1 MDFYSRKP
9 KNDYSFTPQPSD
21 TQNNCGCSDCYQIV
35 IKSNVNSSQA
45 RINTGFL
52 AFYISLPLNRARRL
66 RREVVENAVDVFYFG
81 GDSLCDVLEKLE
93 GNVLD
98 GGGHGVGGV
107 DGADDGGIGKGALAV
122 LDAHALEVGHG
133 GKVLPDLAL

>member
-35 IKSNVNSSQA
+35 IKSNVNSSQT

-52 AFYISLPLNRARRL
+52 AFYISLPLDGCHRL
-66 RREVVENAVDVFYFG
+66 RRKIEQNAVDVLDLV
-81 GDSLCDVLEKLE
+81 GDALCDVL
-93 GNVLD
+93 
-98 GGGHGVGGV
+98 
-107 DGADDGGIGKGALAV
+107 
-122 LDAHALEVGHG
+122 
-133 GKVLPDLAL
+133 